1 VGGERQR
8 ERQRGRQR
16 KVETTALTYIPTSG
30 KTSDVAGMFSAT
42 SIRNTVIDSSVVMPI
57 VTFSPGH
64 RGNSDVTFS
73 PESLGM

>member
-1 VGGERQR
+1 
-8 ERQRGRQR
+8 
-16 KVETTALTYIPTSG
+16 LTYIPTSG